1 MGVPADRVTLSAM
14 FSTDILDNEVRI
26 FVR

>member
-1 MGVPADRVTLSAM
+1 MGLPADRVSISATT
-14 FSTDILDNEVRI
+14 SYDTQTNEVRI